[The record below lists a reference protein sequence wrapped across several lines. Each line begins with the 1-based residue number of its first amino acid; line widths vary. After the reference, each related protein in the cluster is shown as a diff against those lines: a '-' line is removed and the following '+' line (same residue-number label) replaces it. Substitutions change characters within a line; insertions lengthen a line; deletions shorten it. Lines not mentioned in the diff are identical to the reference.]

1 MRDAFE
7 QAARA
12 IEVAT
17 SSAAGG
23 YYDWS
28 AYAARQGAAK
38 AVCAL
43 LPPQSKCEQ
52 SVEALLAR
60 VAPWLQVPEGLLDAA
75 RELDQAARDF
85 TAGERVEAFS
95 EASSRKLIGHARLIL
110 EFCRG
115 QIGSP
120 VSSGPQ

>member
-7 QAARA
+7 QAARD

-17 SSAAGG
+17 SNAAAG

-43 LPPQSKCEQ
+43 LPPQPKGEQ

-60 VAPWLQVPEGLLDAA
+60 VAPWLQIPDALWEAA
-75 RELDQAARDF
+75 RELDQAARHFSGGEPPDGF
-85 TAGERVEAFS
+85 TEAG
-95 EASSRKLIGHARLIL
+95 SRTLIGLARLVL
-110 EFCRG
+110 EFCRS
-115 QIGSP
+115 QIASP
-120 VSSGPQ
+120 ASRGAQ

>member
-7 QAARA
+7 QAARD

-17 SSAAGG
+17 SNAAGG
-23 YYDWS
+23 YYEWS

-43 LPPQSKCEQ
+43 LPPQSKGER

-60 VAPWLQVPEGLLDAA
+60 VAPWLQVPDALWDAA
-75 RELDQAARDF
+75 RELDQAAREF
-85 TAGERVEAFS
+85 TAGESAEGFS
-95 EASSRKLIGHARLIL
+95 EASSRTLIGHARTIL
-110 EFCRG
+110 EFCRS
-115 QIGSP
+115 QIGSA

>member
-7 QAARA
+7 QAARD

-17 SSAAGG
+17 SNAAGG
-23 YYDWS
+23 YYEWS

-43 LPPQSKCEQ
+43 LPPRSKCEQ

-60 VAPWLQVPEGLLDAA
+60 VAPWLQVPEALWDAA
-75 RELDQAARDF
+75 RELDAAARDF
-85 TAGERVEAFS
+85 TAGEPAGGFS

-110 EFCRG
+110 EFCRS
-115 QIGSP
+115 QIDSP
-120 VSSGPQ
+120 VASGPQ

>member
-1 MRDAFE
+1 MRDALE
-7 QAARA
+7 QAARD

-17 SSAAGG
+17 SNAAGG
-23 YYDWS
+23 YYEWS

-43 LPPQSKCEQ
+43 LPPQPKGDQ

-60 VAPWLQVPEGLLDAA
+60 VAPWLQVPGALQDAA

-85 TAGERVEAFS
+85 TAGESADAFS
-95 EASSRKLIGHARLIL
+95 EATSRQLIGNARAIL
-110 EFCRG
+110 EFCRS
-115 QIGSP
+115 QIGS
-120 VSSGPQ
+120 SDSRGPQ

>member
-7 QAARA
+7 QAARD

-17 SSAAGG
+17 SNAAGG
-23 YYDWS
+23 YYEWS

-43 LPPQSKCEQ
+43 LPPQPTSEQ

-60 VAPWLQVPEGLLDAA
+60 VAPWLQVPDMVWAVA
-75 RELDQAARDF
+75 RELDEAASEFSKGVSAD
-85 TAGERVEAFS
+85 GFS
-95 EASSRKLIGHARLIL
+95 EASSRKLIGNARVIL
-110 EFCRG
+110 EFCRS
-115 QIGSP
+115 QIGSAL
-120 VSSGPQ
+120 SSGPQ